1 MKVKVSP
8 DVFKKFNSIDGKNEG
23 DSLYL
28 SSNLCNKEPSKL
40 RLKNTQ
46 KNIMCDNETK
56 RKKLSTWPLSSYCY
70 NKFSV
75 LSYKDK
81 DEEDEIVS
89 QVNSICIKEKNKMKK
104 IRKIQKTTKKLFQ
117 KKQFQES
124 SENSY
129 PDINRCSRCFISH
142 FPNKNSVG
150 GL

>member
-1 MKVKVSP
+1 MENK
-8 DVFKKFNSIDGKNEG
+8 G
-23 DSLYL
+23 DSLYI
-28 SSNLCNKEPSKL
+28 SSHLCIKEPSKL

-89 QVNSICIKEKNKMKK
+89 IVYISKKRTKGRRQERLEKQPKNCFRRSNFKRALKT
-104 IRKIQKTTKKLFQ
+104 IIQILIDAVDVSLVIFQ
-117 KKQFQES
+117 T
-124 SENSY
+124 
-129 PDINRCSRCFISH
+129 
-142 FPNKNSVG
+142 KNSVG
-150 GL
+150 GLLEIIQILLIQVV